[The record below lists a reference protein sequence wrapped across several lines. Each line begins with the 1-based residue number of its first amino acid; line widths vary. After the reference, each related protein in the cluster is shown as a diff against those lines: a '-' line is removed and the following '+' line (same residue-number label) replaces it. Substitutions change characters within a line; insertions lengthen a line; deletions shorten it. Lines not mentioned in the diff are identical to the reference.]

1 MLITL
6 IMEAINMATAGMLQ
20 RVHTIKSDEVEQ
32 LVEAFEASEKWWE
45 ENVKGKPKIKNF
57 RTLTD
62 GKDIDNLIANYKWE

>member
-1 MLITL
+1 
-6 IMEAINMATAGMLQ
+6 MATAGMLQ

-57 RTLTD
+57 RTLEGD
-62 GKDIDNLIANYKWE
+62 ELEDFVKKYKWDIA